1 MGYGYLVLVVIG
13 FASTIGGFFLLGR
26 DTRRHSPAG
35 GLAFLGGVIV
45 LTLGILLTCVP
56 DFFTG

>member
-26 DTRRHSPAG
+26 DTHRHSPAG